1 LDELTYSSIAA
12 TLNDMPTTIHRVKAD
27 FFRTLAHPARIR
39 VLEQLRDG
47 ERTVGQLLPIVG
59 IEASHLSQQ
68 LGILRRAGVVDT
80 RREGNSVIYR
90 VHDPRIFQLL
100 AVAKEIISSSLS
112 DSADLLREL
121 EDPTLAVDQA

>member
-1 LDELTYSSIAA
+1 
-12 TLNDMPTTIHRVKAD
+12 MPTALSRVKAE

-47 ERTVGQLLPIVG
+47 ECTVSELLPVVG

-68 LGILRRAGVVDT
+68 LGVLRRAGVVDT
-80 RREGNSVIYR
+80 RREGNSVSYR

-100 AVAKEIISSSLS
+100 AVAKEIIGSSLS

-121 EDPTLAVDQA
+121 EEPTVPADQS